1 MMPQCQ
7 SVMADKKKKK
17 MNKTCK
23 IILGITMNIL
33 LVVVLCLVPIS
44 SASTVTQAAD
54 FTEGGHLETDFNV
67 NFMAEWWYLNGKATL
82 VTSEGEEKEIGF
94 FVTLAHQESPIIV
107 NTNGTQLSHLLTFY
121 GLYFDN
127 GTTTF
132 NSTESYIPQTTV
144 GNYIAL
150 HTSYVDYVYPD
161 GVKRFNGS
169 ALSDYNLN
177 YTSNGMVMDLI
188 FRPEVEKTID
198 QAGCPLNFTTYEY
211 SYGTING
218 SILLD
223 GKRYNVSDGEGYM
236 DHMIPI
242 GSRPWPMEMH
252 GWSWF
257 EVTTK
262 NYQVI
267 AYAVRG
273 LDDGYDDYS
282 YKHLTLLDKHDENV
296 RAEYS
301 ADEITITE
309 SDWLNESEFNRKR
322 PSNVV
327 FSTLDRNVTVSAEI
341 TIYFT
346 RSDPKNATG
355 FVDFMAFQPDNAA
368 IQYNGNVESGSAF
381 YEYLVSDRGV
391 ITPTVKIF
399 DMPELDIQKTYTYN
413 ITFDQM
419 FPDRIGTEAVLYWG
433 EKGEIDG
440 IDYSV
445 SNLSKLDGG
454 EVQYLGIDTENED
467 ITLKGIVDRK
477 GSITFMNFTYELE
490 SVFIDYPLYV
500 GKTWDRAEV
509 NFSGMG
515 WIGYP
520 VYVNGTTWGSA
531 VVTGE
536 EDIEVPAGVAHCL
549 VLEMLM
555 NSTMTYNG
563 TEKTMNTSQKVWLM
577 ENGFFAKR
585 MMYHEGVLMEILD
598 LVG

>member
-1 MMPQCQ
+1 M
-7 SVMADKKKKK
+7 
-17 MNKTCK
+17 
-23 IILGITMNIL
+23 ILLGITMSIL
-33 LVVVLCLVPIS
+33 LVVVLCIVPIS
-44 SASTVTQAAD
+44 SASTGTQAAD

-82 VTSEGEEKEIGF
+82 VSSEGEERDIGF

-107 NTNGTQLSHLLTFY
+107 NPNGTQLSHLLTFY

-132 NSTESYIPQTTV
+132 NSTETYIPQIAV

-169 ALSDYNLN
+169 ALQGYNLN
-177 YTSNGMVMDLI
+177 YTSGDMEMDLV
-188 FRPEVEKTID
+188 FRPKVEKTID
-198 QAGCPLNFTTYEY
+198 QADHPLNFTTYEY

-223 GKRYNVSDGEGYM
+223 GKRYNVSDAEGYM

-262 NYQVI
+262 NYQAV

-282 YKHLTLLDKHDENV
+282 YKHLSLLDKHNGTV
-296 RAEYS
+296 LAEYS

-322 PSNVV
+322 PSRVV
-327 FSTLDRNVTVSAEI
+327 FSTRDRNVTVSAEI
-341 TIYFT
+341 VIDFT
-346 RSDPKNATG
+346 RSDPTNAAG

-368 IQYNGNVESGSAF
+368 IQYNGNIEAGSAF
-381 YEYLVSDRGV
+381 YEYLVSDMGV

-413 ITFDQM
+413 ISFDQM

-433 EKGEIDG
+433 EKAEIDG
-440 IDYSV
+440 VEYYV

-467 ITLKGIVDRK
+467 ITLKGTVDRN
-477 GSITFMNFTYELE
+477 GSITFMNFTFEPE

-549 VLEMLM
+549 VLEMVM
-555 NSTMTYNG
+555 NSTMSYNG

-585 MMYHEGVLMEILD
+585 MLYHEGMLKEILE
-598 LVG
+598 LVA